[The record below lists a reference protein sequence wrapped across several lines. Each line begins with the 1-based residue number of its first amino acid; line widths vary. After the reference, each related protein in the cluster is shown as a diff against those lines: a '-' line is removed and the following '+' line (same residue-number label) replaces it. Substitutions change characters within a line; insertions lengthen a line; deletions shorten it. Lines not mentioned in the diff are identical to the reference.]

1 MMGKLALRLCLI
13 SYQALLMW
21 LLYKALVFGR
31 PHCLKVTPMS
41 LKVNSLQG
49 SGNEAIRT
57 QIQPPKPKREIT
69 NITNSQNTK
78 RTYGQDFDSNANP
91 GLPDTGNSEL
101 WGNLR

>member
-1 MMGKLALRLCLI
+1 MPNFI
-13 SYQALLMW
+13 SGFINVAIVQSIGFWSPSLSQSDAN
-21 LLYKALVFGR
+21 V
-31 PHCLKVTPMS
+31 
-41 LKVNSLQG
+41 LKVNSMQR

-91 GLPDTGNSEL
+91 GLPDTGNCEFR
-101 WGNLR
+101 GNLR